1 VSRSPYDCGGV
12 SPLLRTKDHRQ
23 PSAYAGLRV
32 RIAEAEERA
41 VRLEQDLVSFTAL
54 VQDIADSRGAD
65 YVKRARQLLH
75 RA

>member
-1 VSRSPYDCGGV
+1 MTAH
-12 SPLLRTKDHRQ
+12 LLFRARDHRQ

-32 RIAEAEERA
+32 RVAEAEERA
-41 VRLEQDLVSFTAL
+41 ARLEQDLVAFTAFA
-54 VQDIADSRGAD
+54 QDIADSRGVD